1 MAEIN
6 INKVFVTV
14 PSGSEAAALTASS
27 QPLNAKK
34 IYFFADGRIVNAGKE
49 YSIATTDYAAVK
61 AAVTKLDGA
70 ETVDGSVRNLINGA
84 KDELNGTISGVDTK
98 VDGVSTRVAA
108 IETLIGKDVEDADT
122 VINTVREVLDWFTNV
137 QETDKG
143 AQLIADVAANKTA
156 IGTKAV
162 EGGAAT
168 GLYKEIENAKAA
180 AIAANTAAIEALDV
194 TDTAAAG
201 QYVSAVSQTDGK
213 ITVTREALPTLSVK
227 TGSETYVGVNN
238 HEVEIKTSALGSVG
252 ITLEN
257 GTWTAGTAT
266 SETGLAT
273 AADVAT
279 EIAND
284 ELVIAAALNDHET
297 RLQTAEADITTA
309 KGDITTAK
317 ADIAE
322 LKAQDKVHTTVADNT
337 GNYVRVST
345 NAGTKVVTIAE
356 HVVNLADVTES
367 NTGIADAKDVKTYI
381 DTYDFWET
389 YTPAAQA

>member
-1 MAEIN
+1 MAQIN
-6 INKVFVTV
+6 INKLFVSV
-14 PSGSEAAALTASS
+14 PAGNEAAAFAASS
-27 QPLNAKK
+27 QAGNVKK
-34 IYFFADGRIVNAGKE
+34 IYFFADGRIVNNGKE

-70 ETVDGSVRNLINGA
+70 ESVDGSVLNLIKKA

-98 VDGVSTRVAA
+98 VDGVNTRVAA
-108 IETLIGKDVEDADT
+108 IETLIGGAEDADT
-122 VINTVREVLDWFTNV
+122 KINTVKEVLEWFTDV

-156 IGTKAV
+156 IGTKGV
-162 EGGAAT
+162 DGGTST
-168 GLYKEIENAKAA
+168 GLYKEIEDAKAA

-194 TDTAAAG
+194 TDTAEAG
-201 QYVSAVSQTDGK
+201 KYVSAVSQENGK
-213 ITVTREALPTLSVK
+213 ITVTRADLPTLSVK
-227 TGSETYVGVNN
+227 TGSEKYVGVVN

-257 GTWTAGTAT
+257 GKWTPGTAT

-284 ELVIAAALNDHET
+284 ELVIATALNDHEA
-297 RLQTAEADITTA
+297 RIQKAES
-309 KGDITTAK
+309 DITTAK

-322 LKAQDKVHTTVADNT
+322 LKAQDKVHTTVANNT
-337 GNYVRVST
+337 GNYVKVST
-345 NAGTKVVTIAE
+345 DSSKVVTIAE
-356 HVVNLADVTES
+356 HVVNLANATAS
-367 NTGIADAKDVKTYI
+367 NTGIADANDVKTYI

-389 YTPAAQA
+389 YPGTQA

>member
-1 MAEIN
+1 MAQIN
-6 INKVFVTV
+6 INKLFVSV
-14 PSGSEAAALTASS
+14 PAGNEAAALAASRES
-27 QPLNAKK
+27 SNVKK
-34 IYFFADGRIVNAGKE
+34 IYFFADGRIVNNGKE

-70 ETVDGSVRNLINGA
+70 ETVTGSVLNLIKGA
-84 KDELNGTISGVDTK
+84 KTELNNTITAVDTK
-98 VDGVSTRVAA
+98 VDGVDTRVAA

-122 VINTVREVLDWFTNV
+122 IINTVSEVLKWFAGV
-137 QETDKG
+137 QETDTG

-162 EGGAAT
+162 EGGADAT
-168 GLYKEIENAKAA
+168 GLYKEIEDAKAA

-194 TDTAAAG
+194 TDTAEAG
-201 QYVSAVSQTDGK
+201 KYVSAVSQENGK
-213 ITVTREALPTLSVK
+213 ITVTREVIPTLSVK
-227 TGSETYVGVNN
+227 TGSETYVGVAN

-284 ELVIAAALNDHET
+284 ELVIAAALNDHEA
-297 RLQTAEADITTA
+297 RLQTAEN
-309 KGDITTAK
+309 DITTAK
-317 ADIAE
+317 ADIAA
-322 LKAQDKVHTTVADNT
+322 LKAEDKVHTTVANNT
-337 GNYVRVST
+337 GNYVKVST
-345 NAGTKVVTIAE
+345 NADTKVVTVAE
-356 HVVNLADVTES
+356 HVVTLANATAS
-367 NTGIADAKDVKTYI
+367 NTGIADANDVKTYI

-389 YTPAAQA
+389 YAPQA

>member
-1 MAEIN
+1 MAQIN
-6 INKVFVTV
+6 INKLFVSV
-14 PSGSEAAALTASS
+14 PAGNEAAALAASS
-27 QPLNAKK
+27 ESSNVKK
-34 IYFFADGRIVNAGKE
+34 IYFFADGRIVNNGKE

-70 ETVDGSVRNLINGA
+70 ETVTGSVLNLIKGA
-84 KDELNGTISGVDTK
+84 KDDLNGKITAVDTK
-98 VDGVSTRVAA
+98 VDGVNTRVAA
-108 IETLIGKDVEDADT
+108 IETLIGGAEDADT
-122 VINTVREVLDWFTNV
+122 KINTVKEVLEWFTDV

-162 EGGAAT
+162 DGGTST
-168 GLYKEIENAKAA
+168 GLYKEIEDAKAA

-194 TDTAAAG
+194 TDTAEAG
-201 QYVSAVSQTDGK
+201 KYVSAVSQENGK
-213 ITVTREALPTLSVK
+213 ITVTRADLPTLSVK

-252 ITLEN
+252 ITFEN
-257 GTWTAGTAT
+257 DKWTAGTAT

-284 ELVIAAALNDHET
+284 ELVIAAALNDHEA
-297 RLQTAEADITTA
+297 RIQTAEADITTA
-309 KGDITTAK
+309 KS
-317 ADIAE
+317 DIAA
-322 LKAQDKVHTTVADNT
+322 LKAEDKVHTTVANNT
-337 GNYVRVST
+337 GNYVKVST
-345 NAGTKVVTIAE
+345 NADTKVVTVAE
-356 HVVNLADVTES
+356 HVVNLANATAS
-367 NTGIADAKDVKTYI
+367 NTGIADANDVKTYI

-389 YTPAAQA
+389 YSA

>member
-1 MAEIN
+1 MAQIN
-6 INKVFVTV
+6 INKLFVSV
-14 PSGSEAAALTASS
+14 PAGNEAAALVASS
-27 QPLNAKK
+27 QAGNIKK
-34 IYFFADGRIVNAGKE
+34 IYFFADGRIVNNGKE

-70 ETVDGSVRNLINGA
+70 ETVTGSVLNLIKGA
-84 KDELNGTISGVDTK
+84 KTELNNTITAVDTK
-98 VDGVSTRVAA
+98 VDGVDTRVAA

-122 VINTVREVLDWFTNV
+122 IINTVSEVLKWFAGV
-137 QETDKG
+137 QETDTG
-143 AQLIADVAANKTA
+143 AALIADVAANKTA

-162 EGGAAT
+162 DGGNST
-168 GLYKEIENAKAA
+168 GLYKEIEDAKAA
-180 AIAANTAAIEALDV
+180 AIAANTAAIEALDAP
-194 TDTAAAG
+194 DTAEAG
-201 QYVSAVSQTDGK
+201 KYVSAVSQENGV

-227 TGSETYVGVNN
+227 TGSETYVGVAN

-284 ELVIAAALNDHET
+284 ELVIAAALNDHEA
-297 RLQTAEADITTA
+297 RLQTAENDITTA
-309 KGDITTAK
+309 KS
-317 ADIAE
+317 DIAA
-322 LKAQDKVHTTVADNT
+322 LKAEDKVHTTVADNN

-345 NAGTKVVTIAE
+345 NASSKVVTVAE
-356 HVVNLADVTES
+356 HVVTLANATAS
-367 NTGIADAKDVKTYI
+367 NTGIADANDVKTYI

-389 YTPAAQA
+389 YTPAAQG

>member
-1 MAEIN
+1 MAQIN
-6 INKVFVTV
+6 INKLFVSV
-14 PSGSEAAALTASS
+14 PSGSEAAALAASS
-27 QPLNAKK
+27 QEGNVKK
-34 IYFFADGRIVNAGKE
+34 IYFFADGRIVNNGKE

-61 AAVTKLDGA
+61 AAVTKLDGT
-70 ETVDGSVRNLINGA
+70 ESVDGSVLNLIKKA

-98 VDGVSTRVAA
+98 VDGVNTRVEA
-108 IETLIGKDVEDADT
+108 IEKLIGGAEDADT
-122 VINTVREVLDWFTNV
+122 KINTVKEVLEWFTDV

-162 EGGAAT
+162 VDGENHTPAT
-168 GLYKEIENAKAA
+168 GLYKEIEDAKAA

-194 TDTAAAG
+194 IDTAEAG
-201 QYVSAVSQTDGK
+201 KYVSAVSQENGK

-227 TGSETYVGVNN
+227 TGSEKYVGVNN

-252 ITLEN
+252 ITFEN
-257 GTWTAGTAT
+257 NKWTAGTAT
-266 SETGLAT
+266 SDTGLAT

-284 ELVIAAALNDHET
+284 ELVIAAALNDHEA
-297 RLQTAEADITTA
+297 RLQTAEH
-309 KGDITTAK
+309 DITTAK
-317 ADIAE
+317 ADIAA
-322 LKAQDKVHTTVADNT
+322 LKAEDKVHTTVADNT

-389 YTPAAQA
+389 YSATQG

>member
-1 MAEIN
+1 MAQIN
-6 INKVFVTV
+6 INKLFVSV
-14 PSGSEAAALTASS
+14 PAGNETAALAASS
-27 QPLNAKK
+27 QAGNVKK
-34 IYFFADGRIVNAGKE
+34 IYFFADGRIVNNGKE
-49 YSIATTDYAAVK
+49 YSIATSDYAAVK
-61 AAVTKLDGA
+61 AAVTKLDGG
-70 ETVDGSVRNLINGA
+70 EDVTGSVLNLIKGA
-84 KDELNGTISGVDTK
+84 KTELNGAITAVDTK
-98 VDGVSTRVAA
+98 VDGVNTRVAA
-108 IETLIGKDVEDADT
+108 IETLIGGAEDADAK
-122 VINTVREVLDWFTNV
+122 INTVKEVLEWFTDV

-162 EGGAAT
+162 DGGTST

-213 ITVTREALPTLSVK
+213 ITVTRAALPTLSVK
-227 TGSETYVGVNN
+227 TGSEKYVGVAN

-257 GTWTAGTAT
+257 GKWTPGTAT
-266 SETGLAT
+266 SDTGLAT

-284 ELVIAAALNDHET
+284 ELVIAAALNDHEA

-309 KGDITTAK
+309 KD
-317 ADIAE
+317 DIAK
-322 LKAQDKVHTTVADNT
+322 LKAEDKVHTTVADNT
-337 GNYVRVST
+337 GNYVKVST
-345 NAGTKVVTIAE
+345 NANSKVVTVAE
-356 HVVNLADVTES
+356 HVVTLANATAS
-367 NTGIADAKDVKTYI
+367 NTGIADANDVKTYI

-389 YTPAAQA
+389 YAPAAQG

>member
-1 MAEIN
+1 MAQIN
-6 INKVFVTV
+6 INKLFVSV
-14 PSGSEAAALTASS
+14 PAGNEAAALVASS
-27 QPLNAKK
+27 NPGNVKK
-34 IYFFADGRIVNAGKE
+34 IYFFADGRIVNNGKE

-70 ETVDGSVRNLINGA
+70 ETVTGSVLNLIKEA
-84 KDELNGTISGVDTK
+84 KTELNNTITAVDTK
-98 VDGVSTRVAA
+98 VDGVDTRVAA

-122 VINTVREVLDWFTNV
+122 IINTVSEVLKWFAGV
-137 QETDKG
+137 QETDTG
-143 AQLIADVAANKTA
+143 AALIADVAANKTA

-162 EGGAAT
+162 EGGAAAT
-168 GLYKEIENAKAA
+168 GLYKEIEDAKAA

-194 TDTAAAG
+194 TDTAEAG
-201 QYVSAVSQTDGK
+201 KYVSAVSQENGK
-213 ITVTREALPTLSVK
+213 ITVTREVLPTLSVK
-227 TGSETYVGVNN
+227 TGSETYVGIAN

-284 ELVIAAALNDHET
+284 EIVIAAALNDHEA
-297 RLQTAEADITTA
+297 RLQTAEN
-309 KGDITTAK
+309 DITTAK
-317 ADIAE
+317 ADIAA
-322 LKAQDKVHTTVADNT
+322 LKAEDKVHTTVADNT
-337 GNYVRVST
+337 GNYVKVST
-345 NAGTKVVTIAE
+345 AADTKVVTVAE
-356 HVVNLADVTES
+356 HVVTLANATTS
-367 NTGIADAKDVKTYI
+367 NTGIADANDVKTYI

-389 YTPAAQA
+389 YPGTQA

>member
-1 MAEIN
+1 MAQIN
-6 INKVFVTV
+6 INKLFVSV
-14 PSGSEAAALTASS
+14 PAGNEAAAFAASS
-27 QPLNAKK
+27 ESLNVKK
-34 IYFFADGRIVNAGKE
+34 IYFFADGRIVNNGKE

-70 ETVDGSVRNLINGA
+70 ETVTGSVLYLIKEA
-84 KDELNGTISGVDTK
+84 KTELNNTITAVDTK
-98 VDGVSTRVAA
+98 VDGVDTRVAA
-108 IETLIGKDVEDADT
+108 IETLIGGAEDADT
-122 VINTVREVLDWFTNV
+122 KINTVKEVLEWFTDV

-162 EGGAAT
+162 EGGAAAT
-168 GLYKEIENAKAA
+168 GLYKEIEDAKAA

-194 TDTAAAG
+194 TDTAEAG
-201 QYVSAVSQTDGK
+201 KYVSAVSQENGK

-227 TGSETYVGVNN
+227 TGSEKYVGVAN

-252 ITLEN
+252 ITFEN
-257 GTWTAGTAT
+257 NKWTAGTAT

-284 ELVIAAALNDHET
+284 ELVIAAALNDHEA
-297 RLQTAEADITTA
+297 RMQTAEA
-309 KGDITTAK
+309 DITTAK

-322 LKAQDKVHTTVADNT
+322 LKAQDKVHTTVANNN
-337 GNYVRVST
+337 GNYVKVST
-345 NAGTKVVTIAE
+345 DSSKVVTIAE
-356 HVVNLADVTES
+356 HVVNLADATPS
-367 NTGIADAKDVKTYI
+367 NTGIADANDVKTYI

-389 YTPAAQA
+389 YSAS

>member
-1 MAEIN
+1 MAQIN
-6 INKVFVTV
+6 INKLFVSV
-14 PSGSEAAALTASS
+14 PSGSEAAALAASS
-27 QPLNAKK
+27 QEGNVKK
-34 IYFFADGRIVNAGKE
+34 IYFFADGRIVNNGKE
-49 YSIATTDYAAVK
+49 YSIATADYAAVK

-70 ETVDGSVRNLINGA
+70 EGVTGSVLNLIKKA
-84 KDELNGTISGVDTK
+84 KDELNGTISGVDT
-98 VDGVSTRVAA
+98 RVTA
-108 IETLIGKDVEDADT
+108 IETLIGSAQEDGDAI
-122 VINTVREVLDWFTNV
+122 INTVKEVLDWFAGV
-137 QETDKG
+137 QESDKG

-162 EGGAAT
+162 EGGADAT

-194 TDTAAAG
+194 TDTAEAG
-201 QYVSAVSQTDGK
+201 KYVSAVSQTDGK
-213 ITVTREALPTLSVK
+213 ITVTRADLPTLSVK
-227 TGSETYVGVNN
+227 TGSEKYVGVNN

-252 ITLEN
+252 ITFEN
-257 GTWTAGTAT
+257 NKWTAGTAT

-284 ELVIAAALNDHET
+284 ELVIAAALNDHEA
-297 RLQTAEADITTA
+297 RLQTAEKDITTA
-309 KGDITTAK
+309 KT
-317 ADIAE
+317 DIAA
-322 LKAQDKVHTTVADNT
+322 LKAEDKVHTTVADNT
-337 GNYVRVST
+337 GNYVKVST
-345 NAGTKVVTIAE
+345 ADDTKVVTIAE

-389 YTPAAQA
+389 YSASQP